1 MQVATSLHCR
11 NETTSTRNININN
24 FNLQAM
30 NALKN
35 RVQLIG
41 HVGQEPEIKNL
52 AGGKKVAKFSIATND
67 VYYNENKEKIT
78 DTQWHTVTA
87 WGKLADIVENFV
99 TKGKEVALE
108 GKLTH
113 GSYDDKEGIKR
124 YYTEVVANEVLL
136 LGSKN

>member
-1 MQVATSLHCR
+1 
-11 NETTSTRNININN
+11 
-24 FNLQAM
+24 M

-41 HVGQEPEIKNL
+41 HVVQEPEIKNL

-87 WGKLADIVENFV
+87 WGKLADIIENFV

-113 GSYDDKEGIKR
+113 GSYDDKEGVKR